1 MTAKYGMARSEFTP
15 AEMLLST
22 KQEVADS
29 HQSLKQEVREGRL
42 GIYACGDA
50 TIDEAGRLKERP
62 RPIKKHLPLAGGRC
76 RIQDSEKP
84 SSTSARLFY
93 HGFSEKS
100 IRKGDAM
107 NPILLDRRD
116 SAKYLGISV
125 SNLDRLRAAG
135 ELPAVQY
142 RRKGNVRYRE
152 EDLRKFIEQRLDGVA
167 RGRADFCPS
176 FRGGNGKRGA

>member
-1 MTAKYGMARSEFTP
+1 
-15 AEMLLST
+15 
-22 KQEVADS
+22 
-29 HQSLKQEVREGRL
+29 
-42 GIYACGDA
+42 
-50 TIDEAGRLKERP
+50 
-62 RPIKKHLPLAGGRC
+62 
-76 RIQDSEKP
+76 
-84 SSTSARLFY
+84 
-93 HGFSEKS
+93 
-100 IRKGDAM
+100 M
-107 NPILLDRRD
+107 NCILLDRRD

-176 FRGGNGKRGA
+176 FRGGNGKRGGVIDAPEKRKDSSSKWNRVLL

>member
-1 MTAKYGMARSEFTP
+1 
-15 AEMLLST
+15 
-22 KQEVADS
+22 
-29 HQSLKQEVREGRL
+29 
-42 GIYACGDA
+42 
-50 TIDEAGRLKERP
+50 
-62 RPIKKHLPLAGGRC
+62 
-76 RIQDSEKP
+76 
-84 SSTSARLFY
+84 
-93 HGFSEKS
+93 
-100 IRKGDAM
+100 M

-135 ELPAVQY
+135 ELAAVQY